1 MDARKPRLVF
11 AAALMAVLLAACSR
25 FVLPP
30 DAFVVGSE
38 ERPAV
43 VVPPPDHDPDVPT
56 PLLVVLHGYGSSAS
70 QVERLFPL
78 GSGAA
83 VADVIVVRPQGTR
96 DSAGQRFWNAAEACC
111 DLRGRGIDDEGYLL
125 AIIDEIRAT
134 VAVSDVA
141 LFGHSNGGFMAYTLA
156 CRHPE
161 SFAAV
166 VTVAGALDDPPPDCG
181 AEGPARIL
189 HIHGTTDS
197 VIRYEGGA
205 LPTQPPYTG
214 AEATVGVWADGA
226 GCGAFVPGTPFAL
239 AANIEGAETVPHT
252 ANCPAA
258 RRVVLWRVEEG
269 GHEPSVVAGFAKRV
283 LDFAFGE

>member
-1 MDARKPRLVF
+1 MSVRHLRHAATVALL
-11 AAALMAVLLAACSR
+11 AAALVACGR
-25 FVLPP
+25 AILQP
-30 DAFVVGSE
+30 DAFVVGG
-38 ERPAV
+38 ERPAI

-56 PLLVVLHGYGSSAS
+56 SLLVVLHGYGSSAS

-96 DSAGQRFWNAAEACC
+96 DTTTQRFWNAAEACC
-111 DLRGRGIDDEGYLL
+111 DLLDRGVDDEGYLL
-125 AIIDEIRAT
+125 AIIDEIRET
-134 VAVSDVA
+134 VAVSDIA

-161 SFAAV
+161 TFAAV
-166 VTVAGALDDPPPDCG
+166 VTVAGALDDPPLDCG
-181 AEGPARIL
+181 ADGPARIL

-205 LPTQPPYTG
+205 LPRQPPYTG
-214 AEATVGVWADGA
+214 AEATVGVFAAGA

-239 AANIEGAETVPHT
+239 AADVEGAETVPLT
-252 ANCPAA
+252 ADCPED
-258 RRVVLWRVEEG
+258 RRVVLWRVQEG
-269 GHEPSVVAGFAKRV
+269 GHEPRVVAGFAKRV

>member
-11 AAALMAVLLAACSR
+11 AAALMAVLLAACNR

-56 PLLVVLHGYGSSAS
+56 PLLVVLHGYRSSAER
-70 QVERLFPL
+70 VERLFPL

-83 VADVIVVRPQGTR
+83 VADVIVVRPEGTK

-111 DLRGRGIDDEGYLL
+111 DLLDRGVDDEAYLL
-125 AIIDEIRAT
+125 AIIEEIRET
-134 VAVSDVA
+134 VAVSEVA

-181 AEGPARIL
+181 AEGPARVL
-189 HIHGTTDS
+189 HIHGTEDS
-197 VIRYEGGA
+197 IIRYEGGA
-205 LPTQPPYTG
+205 LFQQPPYTG
-214 AEATVGVWADGA
+214 AAATIGVFADGA
-226 GCGAFVPGTPFAL
+226 GCETFVAGAPFAL
-239 AANIEGAETVPHT
+239 AADIEGAETVPL
-252 ANCPAA
+252 AAGCPED
-258 RRVVLWRVEEG
+258 RRVVLWRVEG
-269 GHEPSVVAGFAKRV
+269 AGHEPRMLAGFAKRV
-283 LDFAFGE
+283 LDFAFAR